1 MTILREL
8 FAFLRT
14 NKKLWLLPIVLV
26 FVLLGTLVVLAQG
39 SVLAPLIYSIF

>member
-1 MTILREL
+1 MTILRDL

>member
-1 MTILREL
+1 MSILREL
-8 FAFLRT
+8 VAFLRV

-26 FVLLGTLVVLAQG
+26 FVALGTLVVLAQG